1 MEKYIKSESGIYY
14 MNLKNGCVSV
24 TSSTIY
30 RFYTVS
36 AQETLDGKFNP
47 CTREE
52 FEEAF
57 NNAIEDLK
65 HQTSLSLTDDEF
77 ESLRDSLNWEYE
89 TETDE
94 GQKGDGY
101 MTESIP
107 SLVTVIGVKVDG
119 VDYTDRLTASQWERA
134 QEMYDFQFWE

>member
-14 MNLKNGCVSV
+14 MNLRHGCFRV
-24 TSSTIY
+24 THCDIY
-30 RFYTVS
+30 RFHTIS
-36 AQETLDGKFNP
+36 AQELTERKYKP

-57 NNAIEDLK
+57 KNAIEDLK
-65 HQTSLSLTDDEF
+65 QQASLSLTDDEF
-77 ESLRDSLNWEYE
+77 ELLRNSLNWEYE

-119 VDYTDRLTASQWERA
+119 IDYTDRLTASQWKRV
-134 QEMYDFQFWE
+134 QEMYEFQFGE

>member
-14 MNLKNGCVSV
+14 INLGLGCISV
-24 TSSTIY
+24 TSSTIF

-36 AQETLDGKFNP
+36 AKEALEGNFKP

-52 FEEAF
+52 FEDAF
-57 NNAIEDLK
+57 NNAIENLK
-65 HQTSLSLTDDEF
+65 QQVSLSLTDDEF
-77 ESLRDSLNWEYE
+77 ELLRNSLNWEYE

-101 MTESIP
+101 MTENIP

-119 VDYTDRLTASQWERA
+119 VDYTDRLTASQWKTV
-134 QEMYDFQFWE
+134 QEMYEFQFGE

>member
-1 MEKYIKSESGIYY
+1 
-14 MNLKNGCVSV
+14 MNVKNGCVSV
-24 TSSTIY
+24 TNYGRYYGIHRYHHFT
-30 RFYTVS
+30 
-36 AQETLDGKFNP
+36 AQEAAEERGAS

-65 HQTSLSLTDDEF
+65 QQVSLSLTDDEF
-77 ESLRDSLNWEYE
+77 ELLRNSLNWEYE

-101 MTESIP
+101 MTENIP

-119 VDYTDRLTASQWERA
+119 VDYTDRLTASQWKRV
-134 QEMYDFQFWE
+134 QEMYEFQFGE